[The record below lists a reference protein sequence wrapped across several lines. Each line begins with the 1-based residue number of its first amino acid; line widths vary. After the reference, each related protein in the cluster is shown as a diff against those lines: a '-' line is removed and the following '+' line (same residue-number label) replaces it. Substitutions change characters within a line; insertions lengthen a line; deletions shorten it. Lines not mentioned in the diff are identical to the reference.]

1 MRKAAR
7 TNLIL
12 AILAVTLGALAWW
25 QVERE
30 IDAREPPLSTID
42 TAAVTR
48 IQVRCAGCVE
58 RRFSRGPDSRGPD
71 GWRMTL
77 PYEFDADP
85 TAIAR
90 LLAIAAAPVRLRE
103 PVEHYDLAK
112 IGLDPP
118 TMTLA
123 LDATRIDIGTTDAL
137 RGERYVRDGAR
148 IARVPDRFSPFLVAT
163 PESELDRHLVPR
175 PADVRSVRVDGV
187 ESPSLIPAWREVRAT
202 RITPAD
208 ASPSIGS
215 RRIDLDFGDGT
226 SRTWQLLRR
235 ADEWIARRADP
246 ALDFH
251 LAAADASRL
260 VGAPAN

>member
-1 MRKAAR
+1 MRRAMR
-7 TNLIL
+7 TNLVL
-12 AILAVTLGALAWW
+12 AAVAAVLGVLAWW
-25 QVERE
+25 QVDRE
-30 IDAREPPLSTID
+30 IDAREPPLTTID
-42 TAAVTR
+42 TAAVAS

-58 RRFSRGPDSRGPD
+58 RRFARTPR
-71 GWRMTL
+71 GWRMTA
-77 PYEFDADP
+77 PYDLDADP
-85 TAIAR
+85 AAIAR
-90 LLAIAAAPVRLRE
+90 LLAIAAAPVRQRD
-103 PVEHYDLAK
+103 PVEDYDLAK

-118 TMTLA
+118 TMTLE

>member
-30 IDAREPPLSTID
+30 IDAREAPLTTID
-42 TAAVTR
+42 TAAVTS
-48 IQVRCAGCVE
+48 IHVRCADCVE
-58 RRFSRGPDSRGPD
+58 RRFSRGPD

-77 PYEFDADP
+77 PYELDADP

-103 PVEHYDLAK
+103 PVERYDLAK
-112 IGLDPP
+112 IGIDPP
-118 TMTLA
+118 AMTLE

-137 RGERYVRDGAR
+137 RGERYVRDGER

-251 LAAADASRL
+251 LAAADAARL
-260 VGAPAN
+260 AGTPAD